1 MYLELKDK
9 SGKVYRSFI
18 NDCQKLVIVINDI
31 EYEVSKLIQSQ
42 DNSDALSAA
51 QLAELDADPEIAEMI
66 QESKRDIVHGSLFS
80 SKQMIEMI
88 RNGEL

>member
-9 SGKVYRSFI
+9 SGRVYRSFM
-18 NDCQKLVIVINDI
+18 NDHQKPVIVINDT
-31 EYEVSKLIQSQ
+31 EYEVFELNQSQ

-51 QLAELDADPEIAEMI
+51 RIAELDADPEISKMI
-66 QESKRDIVHGSLFS
+66 QQSKRDIVHGSIIS